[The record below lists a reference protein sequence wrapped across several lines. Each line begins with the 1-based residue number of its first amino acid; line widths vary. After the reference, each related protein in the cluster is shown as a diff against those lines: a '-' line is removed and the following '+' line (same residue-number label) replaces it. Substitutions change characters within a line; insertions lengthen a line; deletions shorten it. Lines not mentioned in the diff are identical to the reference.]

1 MLVPVSGE
9 NKVTILKVL
18 QSKQPNPLETLE
30 TLWQDKDY
38 LRREVGF
45 CARWSLDNLCK
56 IFSTFVTVHLYEC

>member
-1 MLVPVSGE
+1 MVPVSGE

-56 IFSTFVTVHLYEC
+56 FFFSYLCHYGFV